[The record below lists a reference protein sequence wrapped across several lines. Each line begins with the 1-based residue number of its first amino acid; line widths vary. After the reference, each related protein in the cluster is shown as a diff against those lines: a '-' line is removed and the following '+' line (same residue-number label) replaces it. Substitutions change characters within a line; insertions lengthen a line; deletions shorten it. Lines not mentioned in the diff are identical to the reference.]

1 METLSDLSTQRPY
14 AVRQVNKAF
23 LFFLRLILKPVH
35 LLRKMFLQMSVV
47 CCSQPK
53 QSSSFLLF
61 SSIYRSLC
69 KTDHTQK
76 EAKWE
81 DSTLTFFL
89 FHLLFLQCIIS
100 NTFWQPVHLFSSFWG
115 FLCVQRFVPTVATF
129 SYSLRSCPPFDF
141 KCGTISILNTP
152 QM

>member
-1 METLSDLSTQRPY
+1 METLSDLNTQRPY

-23 LFFLRLILKPVH
+23 LFFLRLVLKTVH

-61 SSIYRSLC
+61 SSIYQSLC

-100 NTFWQPVHLFSSFWG
+100 NTFLTACSSFQLLLRL
-115 FLCVQRFVPTVATF
+115 FLCPEICSHRCHFFLLPKVM
-129 SYSLRSCPPFDF
+129 S
-141 KCGTISILNTP
+141 SIWF
-152 QM
+152 